1 MSVVR
6 EHAGAT
12 HAAVALRVQ
21 HAGPGG
27 RVPAVLL
34 AGEFD
39 LETVPSIDAFLRR
52 TFGPFFFRQHL
63 LVDLEGVTFAD
74 SSFISYVINLARR
87 VRREGHE
94 LVLSGP
100 QGQVRRALVM
110 VGLPN
115 LVPVYDRLDE
125 AAKLIADDTLPLI
138 PPVFPLRASPHS

>member
-6 EHAGAT
+6 EHAPAEG
-12 HAAVALRVQ
+12 AAVSLRVEDR
-21 HAGPGG
+21 GPGG

-39 LETVPSIDAFLRR
+39 METVPAIDAFLRR

-63 LVDLEGVTFAD
+63 LVDLDGVTFVD
-74 SSFISYVINLARR
+74 SSFISYVITLARR
-87 VRREGHE
+87 RRREGHE

-100 QGQVRRALVM
+100 RGQVRRALVT

-115 LVPVYDRLDE
+115 LVPVYDALDE
-125 AAKLIADDTLPLI
+125 AAALIAGECLPLI
-138 PPVFPLRASPHS
+138 PPPFPLQAPTAG